1 MERFVYSGSRWWR
14 GGKPLEAAY
23 LHEYITFSRSLN
35 FAQAATELFVSQ
47 PTLRAHI
54 HALEDEV
61 GAALTVKRNG
71 ALELSPTGK
80 LFLKKARAIVKL
92 TEESVA
98 ECRAFS
104 AASSSLVVGTLDF
117 PPFEDVLLRAL
128 AAFREDCPDQH
139 MEILFAS
146 GTYAN
151 VESVVDGRVDL
162 SIFVHVQ
169 RCEDG
174 DVPQLVTM
182 PRQVSSFFFMRG
194 ECRFWMNRS
203 CPLFEREHISARD
216 LDGYTLL
223 LGNSDNMVEAG
234 EAVASWFAQVGVQV
248 EPDNQPCANYLDL
261 YLSGLGE
268 TFGIALGGSRSG
280 LRTSPDI
287 RIFTVEDFVIPCD
300 LHVLSNEERLDSC
313 GQAFLERLQTL
324 ARESDV

>member
-1 MERFVYSGSRWWR
+1 MS
-14 GGKPLEAAY
+14 LETAY

-92 TEESVA
+92 TEESVE

-104 AASSSLVVGTLDF
+104 ASSSSLVVGTLDY

-128 AAFREDCPDQH
+128 AAFREGSSRQH
-139 MEILFAS
+139 IEILFAS

-151 VESVVDGRVDL
+151 VESVADGRVDL
-162 SIFVHVQ
+162 SIFAHV
-169 RCEDG
+169 RCPED
-174 DVPQLVTM
+174 DFVSQPVAMPENVT
-182 PRQVSSFFFMRG
+182 SFYFMKG

-203 CPLFEREHISARD
+203 CPLFNQERIAARD

-223 LGNSDNMVEAG
+223 LGNSENMVKAG
-234 EAVASWFAQVGVQV
+234 EAVGSWFDRAGSHV

-261 YLSGLGE
+261 YLSGVGK
-268 TFGIALGGSRSG
+268 TFGIALAGSRSG

-300 LHVLSNEERLDSC
+300 LYVLSDEGRLGSC
-313 GQAFLERLQTL
+313 GRAFLEQLRAL
-324 ARESDV
+324 AQDGRASASA

>member
-1 MERFVYSGSRWWR
+1 MAR
-14 GGKPLEAAY
+14 GGMSLETAY
-23 LHEYITFSRSLN
+23 LHEYIVFSRSLN

-92 TEESVA
+92 TEESVE

-104 AASSSLVVGTLDF
+104 AASSSLVVGTLDY
-117 PPFEDVLLRAL
+117 PPFEEVLVRAL
-128 AAFREDCPDQH
+128 AAFRKDCPDQH
-139 MEILFAS
+139 IEILFAS

-151 VESVVDGRVDL
+151 VESVVEGKVDL
-162 SIFVHVQ
+162 SIFAHVQ
-169 RCEDG
+169 RPEDNG
-174 DVPQLVTM
+174 VPQPVSM
-182 PRQVSSFFFMRG
+182 PDGVARFYFKTG

-203 CPLFEREHISARD
+203 CPLFDQERITARD

-223 LGNSDNMVEAG
+223 LGNSENMVAAG
-234 EAVASWFAQVGVQV
+234 ETVSSWFARAGAHV
-248 EPDNQPCANYLDL
+248 EPDNQPCTNYLDL

-268 TFGIALGGSRSG
+268 TFGIALAGSHSG

-287 RIFTVEDFVIPCD
+287 RIFAVEDFAIPCD
-300 LHVLSNEERLDSC
+300 LHVLSNEARLDPC
-313 GQAFLERLQTL
+313 GKAFLEQLRAL
-324 ARESDV
+324 AAPDRAPDVGE